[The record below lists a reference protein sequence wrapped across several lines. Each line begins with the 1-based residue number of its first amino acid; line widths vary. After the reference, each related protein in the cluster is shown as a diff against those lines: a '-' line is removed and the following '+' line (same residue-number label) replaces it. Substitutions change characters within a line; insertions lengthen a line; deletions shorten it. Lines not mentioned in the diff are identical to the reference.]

1 MLRIEHGLTFWIHTE
16 AGDILLDSGQS
27 GDVLLHNLD
36 ALDLNPQALK
46 AVAISH
52 AHSDHTG
59 GLIGLSKHTAQMLPL
74 YANADLMRARFSQ
87 KEGKYSSI
95 GLSVDEDR
103 LLRPLHNALE

>member
-1 MLRIEHGLTFWIHTE
+1 MILRCLAGDMLRIEHGLTFWIHTE

-52 AHSDHTG
+52 AHSDG
-59 GLIGLSKHTAQMLPL
+59 P
-74 YANADLMRARFSQ
+74 
-87 KEGKYSSI
+87 
-95 GLSVDEDR
+95 VDS
-103 LLRPLHNALE
+103 